1 MVAVVQ
7 QTDTEAL
14 LTRKPSVT
22 SHNKYIILDTLNLNY
37 KSSSGSKIQKLSLC
51 EAKEIQPQHKTVT
64 KSRSY
69 KLSNMLNSLAIAHF

>member
-37 KSSSGSKIQKLSLC
+37 QSSSGSKIQKLLC
-51 EAKEIQPQHKTVT
+51 EAKEIQPQHKTVI
-64 KSRSY
+64 Y
-69 KLSNMLNSLAIAHF
+69 